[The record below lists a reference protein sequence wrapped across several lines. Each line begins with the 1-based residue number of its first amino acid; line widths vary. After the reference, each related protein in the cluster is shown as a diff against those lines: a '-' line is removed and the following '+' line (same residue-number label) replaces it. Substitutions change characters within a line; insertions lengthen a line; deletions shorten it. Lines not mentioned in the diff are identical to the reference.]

1 MSPKLLLDIVRSR
14 ALLIF
19 LTLAVT
25 VGVAGTLTYLA
36 PIKYSGTTSL
46 VLNFDGRN
54 PLDQVAPTPT
64 AQFASS
70 YVATQLDI
78 IRSQKVALKVV
89 DRLGLDRSPAWREAY
104 AAAGPSPTPI
114 RDWIAAKLMENL
126 DAEQLPNSSR
136 VVAITY
142 EAPSATDAAKLANAY
157 ARAYIETALELTVEP
172 ARRNVAWFNRQLKTM
187 RSQLEE
193 SRSKMTTM
201 QAQRGVVS
209 LDDKLGT
216 ETARLDDISRNLVQ
230 AQMATAAA
238 RGRQLGQNHP
248 EYQAALQQ
256 ERQLAAQYAAQKRH
270 ILELQAQRDELY
282 TLANEVNAQEEN
294 YEATLRTHFKSA
306 MESQFNQTNIAI
318 LSPATPPSS
327 PSSPNVLLNM
337 ISAVA
342 LGLFL
347 GIVGALM
354 SEMIKP
360 KVVHNE
366 WTHRGLRREPLM
378 EVAPS
383 RADPVETAD
392 HYATTR
398 RARAAA
404 SVSRDRV

>member
-19 LTLAVT
+19 LTLAIT

-36 PIKYSGTTSL
+36 PTKYSGTTSL
-46 VLNFDGRN
+46 VLNYDGRN
-54 PLDQVAPTPT
+54 PLDQAAPTPT

-89 DRLGLDRSPAWREAY
+89 DRLELAQDPNWREAY
-104 AAAGPSPTPI
+104 AAAGPTPVPI
-114 RDWIAAKLMENL
+114 RDWIATKMMENIA
-126 DAEQLPNSSR
+126 AEQLPNSSR
-136 VVAITY
+136 VVTITY

-172 ARRNVAWFNRQLKTM
+172 ARRNVAWFNQQLKAM

-193 SRSKMTTM
+193 SRSKMSAM
-201 QAQRGVVS
+201 QAQRGVLS

-216 ETARLDDISRNLVQ
+216 ETARLDEISRNLVQ
-230 AQMATAAA
+230 AQMAVAAA

-248 EYQAALQQ
+248 EYQSALQQ
-256 ERQLAAQYAAQKRH
+256 ERALAGQYAAQKRH
-270 ILELQAQRDELY
+270 ILDLQSQRDELD
-282 TLANEVNAQEEN
+282 TLANEVTAQEEN
-294 YEATLRTHFKSA
+294 YGATMRTHFKSA
-306 MESQFNQTNIAI
+306 MESQFNQTNIAV

-337 ISAVA
+337 ISAIA

-354 SEMIKP
+354 SEMIRP
-360 KVVHNE
+360 KVVRNE
-366 WTHRGLRREPLM
+366 WNHRGVRREPLM
-378 EVAPS
+378 EVTPP
-383 RADPVETAD
+383 RPDPLERAD
-392 HYATTR
+392 HYAAAR
-398 RARAAA
+398 RPRAAA
-404 SVSRDRV
+404 SVNRD